1 MHPVRGPESLAGAW
15 GMAGNLREK
24 EQGCEDKNGFISPLA
39 ASCCPALLSSA
50 LGFHAASDIAT
61 AAQKQWMAVSEEGV
75 VLPESHQEQYTDPRR
90 VFFLPTYSG

>member
-1 MHPVRGPESLAGAW
+1 M
-15 GMAGNLREK
+15 GMAP
-24 EQGCEDKNGFISPLA
+24 CSGFISPLE

-50 LGFHAASDIAT
+50 LGFRAASDIAT
-61 AAQKQWMAVSEEGV
+61 AAQGGQKQWMAVSEEGV